1 MQRDLSL
8 RAVRFAIALAFNP
21 ASQWIALAQA
31 AEQAGFES
39 VVVSDHLIYPG
50 ELQSAYPY
58 TDDGKPRWEQATAWP
73 DPLIAVGALAGATE
87 RLRFITSIYILTL
100 RHPVVAAKQVATAS
114 VFSGGRLT
122 LGVGAGW
129 MREEFARPLAS
140 TAGRPRSRP
149 ALKSGR
155 SRGSFAPGAG
165 THRWQAS
172 PSASAPWSRTPT
184 HRSTTPRWRSSA

>member
-73 DPLIAVGALAGATE
+73 DPLIAVGAQQSAVRSRPLRWQPPPAALRADQTTTE
-87 RLRFITSIYILTL
+87 RLD
-100 RHPVVAAKQVATAS
+100 
-114 VFSGGRLT
+114 
-122 LGVGAGW
+122 
-129 MREEFARPLAS
+129 
-140 TAGRPRSRP
+140 RP
-149 ALKSGR
+149 A
-155 SRGSFAPGAG
+155 P
-165 THRWQAS
+165 H
-172 PSASAPWSRTPT
+172 PT
-184 HRSTTPRWRSSA
+184 RSSHATNSEPPCPTRTGSNRSKPMSVKRQKLQNPV